1 MSLRPLPLLL
11 ALATIVSGCVVQHDA
26 TQLHDPLNSNDNGSI
41 AGYASITFA
50 WSFDGQSCA
59 QASVDTVVVTM
70 PGELLE
76 NNGSFPCS
84 NGSYEGI
91 TLENFAPGSYPYTV
105 QAYDARGA
113 LRYQASGEVQVDGD
127 ARLEYVALSS
137 AVDSGVPGG
146 VHGVPPGGTTGGLDA
161 GNGGDLDG
169 GSAPD
174 AGPVDGGT
182 QDGGSVDA
190 GTTSIHYYL
199 SWTFPEVP
207 NAPLCGDELTQVVL
221 TIDGVATSYDCTAGL
236 SPAQITTPALTL
248 GSHALQLDAVGADGT
263 VWASKQLTLDVTCGC
278 HPSQTYELP
287 WVVGSAAV
295 DWIFFD
301 ASHRNPTTSCDVALV
316 DALSLNFQAADG
328 SWLFA
333 DEVGNPAHDHF
344 GCAESSGLALYRA
357 LPPGTYSVY
366 LDGTGSC
373 GNYAEYPGQACYQAT
388 VEAGVFLTRES
399 SADSAV
405 SIDLDHE

>member
-1 MSLRPLPLLL
+1 V
-11 ALATIVSGCVVQHDA
+11 A
-26 TQLHDPLNSNDNGSI
+26 
-41 AGYASITFA
+41 
-50 WSFDGQSCA
+50 
-59 QASVDTVVVTM
+59 TVVVKI
-70 PGELLE
+70 PGELLQ
-76 NNGSFPCS
+76 NDGRFPCTS
-84 NGSYEGI
+84 GSHDGI
-91 TLENFAPGSYPYTV
+91 TLQSFFPGTYPYTIE
-105 QAYDARGA
+105 AYDAFGT
-113 LRYQASGEVQVDGD
+113 LRYQASGETQVEVGD
-127 ARLEYVALSS
+127 QLEYVMLSP
-137 AVDSGVPGG
+137 AADGGVPGG

-161 GNGGDLDG
+161 GVGGDLDAGTALDG

-174 AGPVDGGT
+174 AG
-182 QDGGSVDA
+182 SADA
-190 GTTSIHYYL
+190 GTAAYHYYL

-221 TIDGVATSYDCTAGL
+221 TIDGVSTSYDCTAGL

-248 GSHALQLDAVGADGT
+248 GSHALQLDATGADGT

-301 ASHRNPTTSCDVALV
+301 ATHQHPTTACDVALV
-316 DALSLNFQAADG
+316 DTLSLNFQAADG
-328 SWLFA
+328 SWLFT
-333 DEVGNPAHDHF
+333 DEVGNASHDRF
-344 GCAESSGLALYRA
+344 GCADSGGLALYRA

-399 SADSAV
+399 SAGSAV